1 LVLLEDKYQSIKKI
15 RSVYNFELFALE
27 TIDLKLDVVKKFK
40 TISELIYSYI
50 EAKFK
55 KLLMK
60 LFNEI
65 LQIKEKI
72 ENDFKGILFLF

>member
-1 LVLLEDKYQSIKKI
+1 MVLLEDKYQSIKKI